1 MSSKKIS
8 LLIST
13 TCLLILLFNLQIDAQ
28 SKTSIGGKVFS
39 ENNEPLEGAN
49 LFIKDLG
56 IGTST
61 NHNGQFAIYNI
72 KAEKVELVVS
82 CIGYETVTKKISMD
96 DEAINNII
104 IHLRE
109 NAVKFNDVVIT
120 GTRTEKRLSD
130 TPVRTEIIGNQEIKR
145 SGFARLDDVLI
156 EQTGLA
162 VIDDHGKGVQ
172 MQGLDPAYTLILI
185 DGEPVIGR
193 TAGTLELS
201 RFNVTNLKQIE
212 IVKGPSSSLYGS
224 EALAGV
230 INLITESPSG
240 NGASLKSLYGTNNT
254 IDLSL
259 DGQLAADQF
268 TGALSISSR
277 SSDGYDLTPESQSST
292 TPQYINYSI
301 NPKFEYKLSE
311 NSTIKLNGR
320 IFLEEQKNTAEIS
333 ENNETKPLDDK
344 DKLTD
349 WNGSVSFI
357 NNFSSSLKAEAKF
370 YLTQYLTKNSLT
382 YKENGES
389 YEESKFDQHL
399 YKGEL
404 FFNFIL
410 NKENLTSFGAGYQNE
425 NVKADRIVEG
435 LKKANSYYAFLQHE
449 WIPSEIFDFVLG
461 ARFDSHSDFS
471 SRVSPKLSFL
481 INPFSTLNIRGSIG
495 AGFKAPAMQQLYLDF
510 TNPTVGYTVLG
521 ASNFHSSFEKLLNE
535 NQIDQILIDPT
546 SISKIKAENSFAFNL
561 GFEYTLFDFTT
572 AGINFFRNNVHDL
585 IDAAPVAI
593 KNNGQSVYTYLNL
606 NKIYTQGV
614 ECEVST
620 KQFEGFSAS
629 VGYQYLEAIDKEVI
643 EKIKEGK
650 ISKPTPSG
658 RIRTV
663 TESEY
668 GGLYN
673 RSKHSGTVK
682 ISYANDQLGLSSSLS
697 GIIRGKYGYGD
708 VNGNNILDDDK
719 EYVQGYALWNFT
731 VTKSVTTHLKIQLRA
746 ENLFDKT
753 NTRFIPS
760 MPGRIFYAGAQLEI
774 GNWKQIAFIK

>member
-1 MSSKKIS
+1 MTIKKIN
-8 LLIST
+8 LVFT
-13 TCLLILLFNLQIDAQ
+13 TIYLLILLFSLQVNAQ
-28 SKTSIGGKVFS
+28 PKTSISGKVFS
-39 ENNEPLEGAN
+39 ENDEPLEGAN

-56 IGTST
+56 IGTAT
-61 NHNGQFAIYNI
+61 NHDGQFTISNI
-72 KAEKVELVVS
+72 KAEKIEFAVS
-82 CIGYETVTKKISMD
+82 CVGYEMVTREISMS
-96 DEAINNII
+96 DENINNLI

-109 NAVKFNDVVIT
+109 SVVKFSDVVVT
-120 GTRTEKRLSD
+120 GTRTEKKLSD
-130 TPVRTEIIGNQEIKR
+130 TPVRTEIIGGKEIKR
-145 SGFARLDDVLI
+145 SGFTRLDDVLI

-162 VIDDHGKGVQ
+162 IINDHGKGVQ

-230 INLITESPSG
+230 INLITENPSG
-240 NGASLKSLYGTNNT
+240 DGASLKSLYGTNNT
-254 IDLSL
+254 IDLNL
-259 DGQLAADQF
+259 DGQLAADEF
-268 TGALSISSR
+268 VGALSINSR

-292 TPQYINYSI
+292 TPQYMNYSI

-311 NSTIKLNGR
+311 SSTIKLNGR
-320 IFLEEQKNTAEIS
+320 IFFEEQKNSAEIS
-333 ENNETKPLDDK
+333 ANSETKPLDDK

-349 WNGSVSFI
+349 WNGLLSFI

-389 YEESKFDQHL
+389 YEETEFNQHL

-404 FFNFIL
+404 FVNLII
-410 NKENLTSFGAGYQNE
+410 NKENLSSFGTGYQNE

-435 LKKANSYYAFLQHE
+435 LKKANLYYAFLQHE

-461 ARFDSHSDFS
+461 ARFDSHSDYS
-471 SRVSPKLSFL
+471 SRLSPKFSFL
-481 INPFSTLNIRGSIG
+481 IKPITALNIRGSIG
-495 AGFKAPAMQQLYLDF
+495 SGFKAPTMQQLYLDF

-521 ASNFHSSFEKLLNE
+521 ASNFYSSFEKLLNE
-535 NQIDQILIDPT
+535 NQIDQILIDPS
-546 SISKIKAENSFAFNL
+546 SINKIKAENSFAFNL
-561 GFEYTLFDFTT
+561 GFEYTFFDFVTT
-572 AGINFFRNNVHDL
+572 GVNFFRNNVHDL
-585 IDAAPVAI
+585 IDASPAAI
-593 KNNGQSVYTYLNL
+593 KKNGQSVFTYLNL
-606 NKIYTQGV
+606 NKIYTQGI
-614 ECEVST
+614 ECEIST
-620 KQFEGFSAS
+620 KQFEGFAAS
-629 VGYQYLEAIDKEVI
+629 FGYQYLEAIDEEVI
-643 EKIKEGK
+643 DKIRDGK
-650 ISKPTPSG
+650 ISKTTPSG
-658 RIRTV
+658 RVRPV
-663 TESEY
+663 KESEY

-673 RSKHSGTVK
+673 RSKHSGTVR
-682 ISYANDQLGLSSSLS
+682 ISYTNNELGLSSTIS

-708 VNGNNILDDDK
+708 INGNNILDDEK

-731 VTKSVTTHLKIQLRA
+731 AVKSVTKNLSLQLRI

-760 MPGRIFYAGAQLEI
+760 MPGRIFYAGVQLEI
-774 GNWKQIAFIK
+774 GNK